1 MKANSRFFIGID
13 VSKPFFDASV
23 MAVTDHQKQAIETAR
38 FDNTL
43 EGLKAFTKWLK
54 SFKVPMDQNTLV
66 VIENTGIYHRLIWS
80 YCNKKGLS
88 LHIGN
93 AAHIKWSF
101 GIARGKSDKIDS
113 IRLCKYAC
121 KETDALKAAPALNP
135 VLMQLKDFMTS
146 RTRLLSQINSNK
158 QYIKELKNINDP
170 MVQKVVE
177 RAHRTAIKGIAGS
190 IRDIEALIHK
200 IIAENPELKS
210 NYDLLI
216 TVPGVGH
223 LTAVYLICCTTNFS
237 AKISGKQ
244 LACYAGVVPFEHS
257 SGISIKGR
265 NRISHMANKEL
276 KKMFHLSALSAIRCY
291 PEFRMYYNRKIE
303 EGKHPMSILN
313 AIRNKIA
320 LRVVAV
326 VNHQKPYVNNQL
338 IAA

>member
-1 MKANSRFFIGID
+1 MNSNSKFFIGID
-13 VSKPFFDASV
+13 VSKPFFDASL
-23 MAVTDHQKQAIETAR
+23 MAVTNHQKQAIETAR

-43 EGLKAFTKWLK
+43 VGLKVFAKWLK
-54 SFKVPMDQNTLV
+54 SFKVAMDQNTLV
-66 VIENTGIYHRLIWS
+66 VIENTGVYHRLIWS
-80 YCNKKGLS
+80 FCNKKGLP

-101 GIARGKSDKIDS
+101 GIARGKNDKIDS
-113 IRLCKYAC
+113 IRICRYAC
-121 KETDALKAAPALNP
+121 KEADTLKASAALNP
-135 VLMQLKDFMTS
+135 VLMQLKDLITS

-158 QYIKELKNINDP
+158 QYIKELKNINDLT
-170 MVQKVVE
+170 VQKALE
-177 RAHRTAIKGIAGS
+177 QAHQTAIKGIAGS
-190 IRDIEALIHK
+190 IKDIEALINK
-200 IIAENPELKS
+200 IIAENAELKN

-223 LTAVYLICCTTNFS
+223 LTAVYLISCTTNFS

-265 NRISHMANKEL
+265 NRVHHMANKEL
-276 KKMFHLSALSAIRCY
+276 KKMFHLGALSVIQYY
-291 PEFRMYYNRKIE
+291 PEFRTYYNRKKE

-326 VNHQKPYVNNQL
+326 VSHQKPYVNNQL

>member
-1 MKANSRFFIGID
+1 MIANNKFFIGID
-13 VSKPFFDASV
+13 VSKPFFDASL
-23 MAVTDHQKQAIETAR
+23 MAVTDHRKQAIETAR
-38 FDNTL
+38 FDNTP
-43 EGLKAFTKWLK
+43 EGLKAFAKWLK
-54 SFKVPMDQNTLV
+54 SFKVAMDQNTLV

-80 YCNKKGLS
+80 FCNKKGLP

-101 GIARGKSDKIDS
+101 GIARGKNDKIDS
-113 IRLCKYAC
+113 IRICKYAC
-121 KETDALKAAPALNP
+121 KESDTLKASAALNP

-158 QYIKELKNINDP
+158 QYIKELKNINDTT
-170 MVQKVVE
+170 VQKVIE
-177 RAHRTAIKGIAGS
+177 QAHRTAIKGIAQS
-190 IRDIEALIHK
+190 IKDIEALINK
-200 IIAENPELKS
+200 IISENAELKN

-223 LTAVYLICCTTNFS
+223 LTAVYLISCTTNFS

-265 NRISHMANKEL
+265 NRVHHMANKEL
-276 KKMFHLSALSAIRCY
+276 KKLFHLSALSVIQYY
-291 PEFRMYYNRKIE
+291 PEFRTYYNRKKE

-326 VNHQKPYVNNQL
+326 INHQKPYVNNQA